1 MTDNLVGHT
10 RDFFS
15 ALAFQVEYEEL
26 IKFFLS
32 FFLSTVSVY
41 QILIKC
47 QKHFKLVSINN
58 NEYIMDQDVNDNF
71 F

>member
-15 ALAFQVEYEEL
+15 ALAFQVESEAL

-32 FFLSTVSVY
+32 LYCICLSNIDKVS
-41 QILIKC
+41 KT
-47 QKHFKLVSINN
+47 LVSINN
-58 NEYIMDQDVNDNF
+58 DEYIMDQDVNDNF